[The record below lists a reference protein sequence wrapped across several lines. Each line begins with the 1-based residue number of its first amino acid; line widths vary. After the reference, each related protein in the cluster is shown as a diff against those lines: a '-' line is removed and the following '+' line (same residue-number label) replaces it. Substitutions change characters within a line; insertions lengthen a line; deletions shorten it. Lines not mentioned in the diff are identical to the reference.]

1 MSSRFVGLDVARV
14 TRHGTALRGS
24 PRGRLVAVA
33 MALLAAALFALTLP
47 GPAHAEVGEA
57 PEVINQNPTGVG
69 RTTAILEGLVNP
81 NGAEITECEFEY
93 GTSPGELNQTAPC
106 IPFPEAGENLVPV
119 SAPVKGL
126 SESTKYY
133 YRVVAVSEFG
143 EGIAS
148 PVKAFTTL
156 PTAPHVVTDTPEEIT
171 RTSANLQGAVN
182 PNDSNVEECEFEY
195 ATTPNYESPTFVN
208 CQVLPGSG
216 EKQVK
221 VHAVAN
227 ALVQH
232 TKYYVRL
239 IAKNSFGQSFG
250 ASLEFKTPPT
260 KPAITTE
267 KPTVIGKHSATFRAV
282 VNPQGAEVTVC
293 EFEYGTSP
301 ALGSRTSCA
310 SLPGNGESGVHVSAE
325 VGGLA
330 ESTIYYYRA
339 VATNEDGTKF
349 GNTVKF
355 STYPSPPKV
364 STLGASHITSD
375 SAQLNG
381 NVNPDASNVTSC
393 EFEYGTSLEYGKRA
407 SCSSLPG
414 EGEMP
419 VAVSAAL
426 AHLSGSTTYDFR
438 IVAKN
443 SHGTSFGSNVRFKTP
458 VAGERP
464 TITKLSPNKG
474 WTLGGQTVKI
484 KGTGFT
490 EETSVLF
497 GTTPAASVTVK
508 NGDTLVVVTPP
519 EEAGMV
525 EVSVSTEAGT
535 SEATEA
541 DHFTYKVKPV
551 KK

>member
-1 MSSRFVGLDVARV
+1 MSDRFVGLDTTRV
-14 TRHGTALRGS
+14 TLHGTAVGGS
-24 PRGRLVAVA
+24 PRGRALAVAVV
-33 MALLAAALFALTLP
+33 LLAAALFALTLP
-47 GPAHAEVGEA
+47 GLAHAEVGEA

-69 RTTAILEGLVNP
+69 RTTAILEALVNP

-93 GTSPGELNQTAPC
+93 GTSPSELNQTAPC

-126 SESTKYY
+126 AESTKYY

-143 EGIAS
+143 EGIAT
-148 PVKAFTTL
+148 PVKPFTTL
-156 PTAPHVVTDTPEEIT
+156 PTTPHVVTDTPEEVT
-171 RTSANLQGAVN
+171 RTSANLQGTVD
-182 PNDSNVEECEFEY
+182 PNDANVEECEFEY
-195 ATTPNYESPTFVN
+195 ATTPNFESPTFVG
-208 CQVLPGSG
+208 CAVLPGSG

-221 VHAVAN
+221 VHALAGS
-227 ALVQH
+227 LGQH
-232 TKYYVRL
+232 TRYYVRL

-250 ASLEFKTPPT
+250 ATLEFKTPPT
-260 KPAITTE
+260 KPTVTSE
-267 KPTVIGKHSATFRAV
+267 KPAVIGKQSATFRGV
-282 VNPQGAEVTVC
+282 VNPQGAEVTTC

-301 ALGSRTSCA
+301 ALGSKASCA
-310 SLPGNGESGVHVSAE
+310 SLPGNGENGVRVSAE

-364 STLGASHITSD
+364 TPLAASHITSD
-375 SAQLNG
+375 SAQLNA

-393 EFEYGTSLEYGKRA
+393 EFEWGTSLQYGKRT

-426 AHLSGSTTYDFR
+426 AHLAGSTTYDFR

-443 SHGTSFGSNVRFKTP
+443 AHGTSFGSNERFTTP
-458 VAGERP
+458 VAGQRP
-464 TITKLSPNKG
+464 TITKLSPTHG
-474 WTLGGQTVKI
+474 WTTGGQTVKI

-490 EETSVLF
+490 EETTVLF
-497 GTTPAASVTVK
+497 GSTPAASVVVK
-508 NGDTLVVVTPP
+508 NAEQLVVVTPP
-519 EEAGMV
+519 EEAGTV